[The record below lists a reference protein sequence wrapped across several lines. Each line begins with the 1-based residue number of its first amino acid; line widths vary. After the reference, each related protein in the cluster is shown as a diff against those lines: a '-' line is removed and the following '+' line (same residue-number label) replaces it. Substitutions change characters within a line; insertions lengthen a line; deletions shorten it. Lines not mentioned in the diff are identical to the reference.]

1 MKIAKLLFI
10 FFTSN
15 FDKVKSVLLEAGVSK
30 YNMINTAKG
39 VRLLSKDMDISEV
52 NKLLTQND
60 VDIEGIMREK
70 LTLEEQFQR
79 VTETR

>member
-15 FDKVKSVLLEAGVSK
+15 FDKVKSVLLEAGVSQH
-30 YNMINTAKG
+30 NMINTAKG

-52 NKLLTQND
+52 NKLLTHND
-60 VDIEGIMREK
+60 VHIEGEIDIRRTISTCNRNE
-70 LTLEEQFQR
+70 
-79 VTETR
+79 VI

>member
-1 MKIAKLLFI
+1 
-10 FFTSN
+10 
-15 FDKVKSVLLEAGVSK
+15 
-30 YNMINTAKG
+30 MINTAKG